1 MAYMMDVKPPNFD
14 KSNSNLTVI
23 VSRQLVKWKKSLLS
37 LSRNLCF
44 SVSNIKREMN
54 GMTNQLLIYGQ

>member
-23 VSRQLVKWKKSLLS
+23 VSRQLVKLKKSLLS
-37 LSRNLCF
+37 LSQNLCF
-44 SVSNIKREMN
+44 RCKQYKGRDEWND
-54 GMTNQLLIYGQ
+54 